1 MKKKLLVADDSAT
14 IRLVVSLAFA
24 EEDVEIESVSNGEE
38 AVQKARTMRPDLI
51 LADVFMPGR
60 TGYEVCAEVKSDP
73 ALGSIPV
80 ILMVGTCEYFDHE
93 EAARV
98 KFDACLTKPF
108 DTTELIQTVRELL
121 AKAGGKGREPEP
133 APETAIKGRAVSGR
147 PSATQKSRV
156 SFRTRESFLGS
167 KSILSILN
175 APAQPEAEP
184 EPPPAVGADDVK
196 ARIPREVLDA
206 IVERVVRQ
214 MSPEIVREVA
224 WEVVPELSEN
234 IIRQFLRQRG
244 ISEQIPA
251 EPEKQQ

>member
-24 EEDVEIESVSNGEE
+24 EENVEIEAVSNGEE
-38 AVQKARTMRPDLI
+38 AIQKARTMRPDLI

-60 TGYEVCAEVKSDP
+60 SGYEVCAEVKADP
-73 ALGSIPV
+73 VIGGIPV

-108 DTTELIQTVRELL
+108 DTTELIQTVRGLL
-121 AKAGGKGREPEP
+121 AKTGKPKDPEP
-133 APETAIKGRAVSGR
+133 PPTIAKARAVAGR

-156 SFRTRESFLGS
+156 SVRTWESFLGS
-167 KSILSILN
+167 KKVLDLLS
-175 APAQPEAEP
+175 PSAQPDVAEP
-184 EPPPAVGADDVK
+184 EPAVSVKPEDVK

-214 MSPEIVREVA
+214 ISPEIVREVA

-234 IIRQFLRQRG
+234 IIRQWLRQRG
-244 ISEQIPA
+244 IT
-251 EPEKQQ
+251 EPGPLLIDKGQ

>member
-24 EEDVEIESVSNGEE
+24 EENVEIEAVSNGEE
-38 AVQKARTMRPDLI
+38 ALQKARTMRPDLI

-60 TGYEVCAEVKSDP
+60 SGYEVCAEVKADP
-73 ALGSIPV
+73 VIGGTPV

-108 DTTELIQTVRELL
+108 DTTELIQTVRGLL
-121 AKAGGKGREPEP
+121 DKTGKSKEPEP
-133 APETAIKGRAVSGR
+133 QPALARGRSAPGR
-147 PSATQKSRV
+147 PSVTQKAKV
-156 SFRTRESFLGS
+156 SVRTRESFLGS
-167 KSILSILN
+167 KKVLDLMSP
-175 APAQPEAEP
+175 PAQVEAIEP
-184 EPPPAVGADDVK
+184 EPVSSLRPEDIKGK
-196 ARIPREVLDA
+196 IPREVLDA

-214 MSPEIVREVA
+214 VSPEIVREVA

-234 IIRQFLRQRG
+234 IIRQYLRQRG
-244 ISEQIPA
+244 IT
-251 EPEKQQ
+251 EPDPLLADKGQ